1 MKDRLEKW
9 DEKYFTIPKILEKI
23 LEDTMTWEYDNKT
36 CKPWFRG
43 QDTTKGPIPSIFR
56 KEYDEFNMTTM
67 FRNRAG
73 ALKDTPETNRLD
85 KWLFLMQH
93 YELPTRLLDW
103 TESPLYALYFA
114 LESYVNN
121 LKEKDKEEEKE
132 EEELFPTIWVIHPYE
147 LNKLSGVDRFPNTWT
162 RRDSYVD
169 TNGIPVEKKVSY
181 DTTRKL
187 INNNSGIEH
196 FRLAFHP
203 KSKWDKTI
211 NKEIVEYPIAI
222 NSNYF
227 DMRIFAQKSCFT
239 IHGID
244 EKTFEVLLDKTGMMD
259 KHFYKYELKGGDI
272 AKKLFQELLDL
283 GITRSNIYPDLKGL
297 ADELKIRFKVT

>member
-9 DEKYFTIPKILEKI
+9 DKKEFTIPKVLEKI
-23 LEDTMTWEYDNKT
+23 LEDTKTWEYGNQT
-36 CKPWFRG
+36 CKHWFRG
-43 QDTTKGPIPSIFR
+43 QDRIDGPIPSIFR

-73 ALKDTPETNRLD
+73 ALKDIPETDRLD

-121 LKEKDKEEEKE
+121 LKEKEEA
-132 EEELFPTIWVIHPYE
+132 FPTIWVIHPYE
-147 LNKLSGVDRFPNTWT
+147 LNKLSDIDGFPNTWD
-162 RRDSYVD
+162 RRNIYVD
-169 TNGIPVEKKVSY
+169 SNGIPVEKKISY

-187 INNNSGIEH
+187 INKNPGIEY
-196 FRLAFHP
+196 FRQAFHP
-203 KSKWDKTI
+203 RDNRDKAI
-211 NKEIVEYPIAI
+211 NKKIIKYPIAV

-239 IHGID
+239 IHGED
-244 EKTFEVLLDKTGMMD
+244 KKNFEELLNKTDMMD
-259 KHFYKYELKGGDI
+259 KYFYKYILKGGDI
-272 AKKLFQELLDL
+272 AKKLFQELLDT
-283 GITRSNIYPDLKGL
+283 GVTRSNIYPDLKGL
-297 ADELKIRFKVT
+297 ADELKIRFRQSL